1 MKYRSRTE
9 IMAMILESLHTGATK
24 TRLMYNALLS
34 YAQLKEYL
42 AFLQENELIKNDPS
56 TRLYSMTEKGKQ
68 FLKAYHKI
76 SGITT
81 QR

>member
-1 MKYRSRTE
+1 
-9 IMAMILESLHTGATK
+9 MAMILESLHTGATK

-76 SGITT
+76 SGIVP
-81 QR
+81 QK

>member
-9 IMAMILESLHTGATK
+9 IIAMILESLSTGTTK
-24 TRLMYNALLS
+24 TRLMYKALLS

-42 AFLQENELIKNDPS
+42 AYMQENELIKNDPS
-56 TRLYSMTEKGKQ
+56 THLYLMTDKGRQ
-68 FLKAYHKI
+68 FLKAYQKI
-76 SGITT
+76 SGIVP